1 VRTHLIKLATVAAG
15 AALLAAAC
23 GSSKSSSSGATTS
36 AGATTT
42 AASSTSSGSETT
54 TGASTTASGGSTSV
68 APAGIKID
76 FKPLD
81 TGGPLTIAALANGDI
96 QMGLLFSS
104 DGTIAQK
111 GWVALQDDKQLQP
124 SDNLVVVGSKDKLT
138 DAYAGV
144 LNNMMS
150 MLTTEDLQALNVKMN
165 VDKEEPAAVAKE
177 WLQSKGLLTTTPTL
191 TGKLTVGSANFN
203 EQELVAEMVSQVLA
217 AKGVDITKKFK
228 LGAREVVAPAL
239 EKGEIDAYVEY
250 IGSYLTFLGGTPSGD
265 PATTLAALQAKLAP
279 KNLVA
284 LQPSPAQDE
293 NAFVVTQETATK
305 DNLKTISDLRNL
317 TGKFTFGGPPEC
329 PTRPLCIQ
337 GLEQTYGLQF
347 NT

>member
-1 VRTHLIKLATVAAG
+1 MKLAAVALG
-15 AALLAAAC
+15 AALVAAAC
-23 GSSKSSSSGATTS
+23 GSSTSSSGATTS
-36 AGATTT
+36 ASAATTAGATTT
-42 AASSTSSGSETT
+42 AGADTTAGATT
-54 TGASTTASGGSTSV
+54 TAGASTSA
-68 APAGIKID
+68 APAGVKID

-81 TGGPLTIAALANGDI
+81 TGGPLTIAALQNGDI

-111 GWVALQDDKQLQP
+111 GWVALQDDKKLQP
-124 SDNLVVVGSKDKLT
+124 ADNLVVVGSKAKLT
-138 DAYAGV
+138 DDISKV
-144 LNNMMS
+144 LNDTLGQ
-150 MLTTEDLQALNVKMN
+150 LTTADLQGLNVKLN

-177 WLQSKGLLTTTPTL
+177 WLQSKGLLTAEPKL

-250 IGSYLTFLGGTPSGD
+250 IGSYLTFLGGQPSAD
-265 PATTLAALQAKLAP
+265 PQATLAALQAKLAP

-284 LQPSPAQDE
+284 LQPSPAQDQ
-293 NAFVVTQETATK
+293 NAFVVTKDTATK
-305 DNLKTISDLRNL
+305 DNLTTISDLKNL
-317 TGKFTFGGPPEC
+317 TGKFAFGGPPEC

-337 GLEQTYGLQF
+337 GLESTYGLQF